1 MRRPLLFGS
10 FCLVALIALIYCRGP
25 AETVAGPPD
34 GTQLIVTGQ
43 VCDKDDNSFEIQILE
58 ILSDAAFTQQDNSND
73 SKQNKLIISCDT
85 QELFIG
91 AEVTIRGDFYH
102 FSPATNPGEFDYAK
116 YYHSMGYLG
125 RIYDAEV
132 LALSG
137 DIGLREYLYR
147 LRMMW
152 KARLYEVFPEKEAS
166 VMAAILLG
174 EKQDVDE
181 EIRGL
186 YERNGI
192 VHILSISG
200 LHITIIGMGLYKL
213 LRKLGVPVWAA
224 AIGGAVILILY
235 GIMTGFGVS
244 VCRAVGMYLLRMLGV
259 LWGRTYDMLTALG
272 FVGALMAVIHP
283 AWLGHMGYLLSF
295 GSVLGLGLLLP
306 ALVKSKEEHEI
317 PKLQKF
323 VESRM
328 LRVVQKIGHFVAGL
342 LREGLLA
349 GVSITMTTL
358 PIQLWFSY
366 EISIYSVFLNALIL
380 PLMSAVM
387 IVGLVVMIVP
397 GTGIAGTVDVI
408 ILTGYEGL
416 CHVFENLPEAIW
428 NPGRP
433 TVWQLVVYYLLWAI
447 VVWGIPWLRGV
458 YKRAGGSLRISKR
471 RVVQKRLVAQKGVNA
486 QNGECRQKR
495 VVKQGWFVVQMVL
508 LVVAVGILAL
518 PKYRGDRVTFLDVGQ
533 GDCICIQLSS
543 GEVYLFDCGS
553 SSRKGIGENVLIP
566 FLKYYGISEIDAVF
580 ASHGDADHT
589 NGLEKL
595 IQLSSKMHV
604 EVGQLVLPY
613 MSTDTLQEEFDGL
626 VEVAEVANVP
636 VRSIAAGEIWN
647 CGEDSFVCLHPAV
660 EDLFEGNAGSEC
672 FYVMLR
678 ENGQILS
685 LLLTGDVEKQ
695 GEEQLTS
702 RLAEC
707 GICGV
712 DVLKVGHHGSKYSSS
727 QAFLTQANPRVAI
740 ISCGRKNFYGHP
752 HGETLERLEQVGSR
766 ILTTPKYGAVTIELG
781 ETCELWGWLD

>member
-25 AETVAGPPD
+25 AESLAGPPD

-43 VCDKDDNSFEIQILE
+43 VCDKDDNSFEIQISE
-58 ILSDAAFTQQDNSND
+58 IISNAAFRQQDNSNY
-73 SKQNKLIISCDT
+73 SKHNKLIISCDT

-102 FSPATNPGEFDYAK
+102 FSPATNPGEFDFAK
-116 YYHSMGYLG
+116 YYQSMGYLG

-132 LALSG
+132 LAVSG
-137 DIGLREYLYR
+137 DAGLREYLYG

-152 KARLYEVFPEKEAS
+152 KARLYEVFPKKEAS

-174 EKQDVDE
+174 EKRDVDE

-213 LRKLGVPVWAA
+213 LRKLGLPVWAA
-224 AIGGAVILILY
+224 AIGGAEILILY

-244 VCRAVGMYLLRMLGV
+244 VCRAVGMYLLRMLGL

-283 AWLGHMGYLLSF
+283 AWMGHMGYLLSF

-306 ALVKSKEEHEI
+306 ALAKSKEASEI
-317 PKLQKF
+317 RKPQKYVEGRMRRVARKICFF
-323 VESRM
+323 VT
-328 LRVVQKIGHFVAGL
+328 GL

-349 GVSITMTTL
+349 GVSITFTTL

-397 GTGIAGTVDVI
+397 GTGIVGTLNVM

-416 CHVFENLPEAIW
+416 CHIFENLPEAIW

-433 TVWQLVVYYLLWAI
+433 AVWQVVVYYLLWSV
-447 VVWGIPWLRGV
+447 VVWGIPWLRGRM
-458 YKRAGGSLRISKR
+458 YLRGNLKLIASGILFRQRMRSGIYERTGADLKTC
-471 RVVQKRLVAQKGVNA
+471 KWFVAQ
-486 QNGECRQKR
+486 
-495 VVKQGWFVVQMVL
+495 MVFL
-508 LVVAVGILAL
+508 AVGVGILAL

-566 FLKYYGISEIDAVF
+566 FLKYYGINEIDAVF
-580 ASHGDADHT
+580 ASHGDADHI
-589 NGLEKL
+589 NG
-595 IQLSSKMHV
+595 V
-604 EVGQLVLPY
+604 EELLLQATEIHIEIKQLVLPY
-613 MSTDTLQEEFDGL
+613 MSEEMLTEEFDGL
-626 VEVAEVANVP
+626 LLAADSAEVP
-636 VRSIAAGEIWN
+636 VRRIAAGERWN
-647 CGEDSFVCLHPAV
+647 NGEDSFVCLHPAV
-660 EDLFEGNAGSEC
+660 GESFEGNSGSEC
-672 FYVMLR
+672 FYVELQ

-685 LLLTGDVEKQ
+685 LLLTGDVERH
-695 GEEQLTS
+695 GEQQLTS
-702 RLAEC
+702 RLARHVV
-707 GICGV
+707 CGV
-712 DVLKVGHHGSKYSSS
+712 DVLKVGHHGSKNSSS
-727 QAFLTQANPRVAI
+727 AAFLAQVKPRVAI
-740 ISCGRKNFYGHP
+740 ISCGRKNSYGHP
-752 HGETLERLEQVGSR
+752 HEETLERLEQVGSQ
-766 ILTTPKYGAVTIELG
+766 IVTTSECGAVTLELE
-781 ETCELWGWLD
+781 ETCEMWGWMVSGE